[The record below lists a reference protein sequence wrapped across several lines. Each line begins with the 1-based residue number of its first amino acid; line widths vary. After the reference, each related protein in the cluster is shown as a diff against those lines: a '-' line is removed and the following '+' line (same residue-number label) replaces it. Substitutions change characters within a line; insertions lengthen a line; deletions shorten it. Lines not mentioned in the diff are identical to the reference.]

1 MVEFPYVT
9 VDVFTARRFGGNPL
23 AVVTDAR
30 GLTTAQMQ
38 QIAAE
43 FNYAESTF
51 VLPPQDP
58 ENTAQVR
65 VFTRVAEIPFA
76 GHPNVG
82 TGYVLARQ
90 RDIFGK
96 PPGSNLRF
104 EEKAGLVEVDI
115 AFNEGTVAGARI
127 KAPQSLETGATMEP
141 DVFAKCAS
149 LSVEAI
155 DTTHHIPTVASVGLP
170 FFVAE
175 TDSASLATA
184 HANLDAFHSAAARYA
199 LAELSGRVS
208 VYVYARLDE
217 GINSLRARMFSP
229 MSGNWEDPATGSAA
243 AALGAFLASLDE
255 RTDMTA
261 EIEIAQ
267 GVEMGRPSAITVCAK
282 KKNGTVDEITIAG
295 QCAPVMHGVIK
306 I

>member
-1 MVEFPYVT
+1 MSFPTSPSTCSPRV
-9 VDVFTARRFGGNPL
+9 VFGGNPL

-229 MSGNWEDPATGSAA
+229 MSGNWGGPRDRQCRRGPRGVSRLARRTHRHDSGDRNRSRRRDGAA
-243 AALGAFLASLDE
+243 QRDYRLRE
-255 RTDMTA
+255 KEKWNR
-261 EIEIAQ
+261 
-267 GVEMGRPSAITVCAK
+267 R
-282 KKNGTVDEITIAG
+282 
-295 QCAPVMHGVIK
+295 
-306 I
+306 